1 MASRFIPSQG
11 PPRVLALGQLTNS
24 IGDGAYYVCSALYFT
39 RIIGLTP
46 TQVGL
51 GLTLGWA
58 IGSFAGVPFGHLA
71 DRHGPRGTAVLLA
84 LTTAAAVALFLVVR
98 SNVAFLIAACLYTSC
113 QCGLGAARQALLAA
127 LVEPENRTETRA
139 YLQATTNAGIAIG
152 AAIGAV
158 ALQLDTKPAYLA
170 AFALDAA
177 SFLASAAVLLKV
189 PSVPGRPRVTG
200 EPALAVLRD
209 RPYALIS
216 FLNMIMLLYM
226 PMLSLILPL
235 WIVRWTA
242 APRWMV
248 GALMVLNTVGV
259 VLFQVKVAHRVSD
272 LASARRLVRYA
283 GVLLLAACLVFALS
297 TTGSAWVAAVVLVA
311 GAGLQVV
318 GEMMLASGS
327 WEISFGLA
335 PPDKHGQYQGF
346 FGTGV
351 SVARMLGPLML
362 TALIVDWGWPG
373 WLVLGGLFVLAGFAI
388 TPAVHLAECTRVRT
402 VTV

>member
-1 MASRFIPSQG
+1 MASRFIPPAG
-11 PPRVLALGQLTNS
+11 APRVLAYGQLTNS

-71 DRHGPRGTAVLLA
+71 DRRGPRGTAVLLA
-84 LTTAAAVALFLVVR
+84 LATAAAVALFLVVR
-98 SNVAFLIAACLYTSC
+98 SFVPFLIAACLYTSC

-127 LVEPENRTETRA
+127 LVEPEKRTETRA

-152 AAIGAV
+152 AALGAV
-158 ALQLDTKPAYLA
+158 ALQFDTKPAYLA

-177 SFLASAAVLLKV
+177 SFLASAAVLLRV

-216 FLNMIMLLYM
+216 LLNMVMLLYM

-259 VLFQVKVAHRVSD
+259 VLFQVRVARRVSD

-297 TTGSAWVAAVVLVA
+297 RTGPTWVAALVLVA

-351 SVARMLGPLML
+351 SVARMLGPLLL

-373 WLVLGGLFVLAGFAI
+373 WLVLGGLFVLAGFAL
-388 TPAVHLAECTRVRT
+388 TPAVHLAERTRVRT
-402 VTV
+402 ITV